1 VFIAWFILPLKKS
14 APVVVFLSI
23 HFVFLV
29 SDVLPKRPQTTK
41 ILLLPW
47 RSNILALAAVHSPKS
62 NVADRW

>member
-1 VFIAWFILPLKKS
+1 
-14 APVVVFLSI
+14 
-23 HFVFLV
+23 V